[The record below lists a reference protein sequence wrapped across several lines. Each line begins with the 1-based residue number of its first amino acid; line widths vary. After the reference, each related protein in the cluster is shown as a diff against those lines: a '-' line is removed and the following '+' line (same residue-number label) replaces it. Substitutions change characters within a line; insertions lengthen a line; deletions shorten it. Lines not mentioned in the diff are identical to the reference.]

1 MTRLPPFSAL
11 LLAGGRSR
19 RMGRDKA
26 LLPHPETGV
35 ALLTR
40 QAAVLRAAG
49 CSEVLLAAPAERAY
63 ALPGARRID
72 DAALDRGPLG
82 GLVAGLAAAE
92 SPLVL
97 VLAVDLPRVD
107 AELLRSLVANATTDR
122 GVVPLDAEGRPEPLC
137 AVYPKSRHAYFASAL
152 AEERLALRPLLAAA
166 LAAGW
171 MTPAPAAPAA
181 LLNWNRP
188 EDLIAPDA

>member
-1 MTRLPPFSAL
+1 
-11 LLAGGRSR
+11 
-19 RMGRDKA
+19 MGRDKA